1 MATTEYKFVRAF
13 GPSLIHMDPP
23 DLTAFVTHGANTQI
37 LSCPAAAV
45 LAAQMWCPVA
55 VKHFCSAVHR
65 RPQDAKTAQGLMNI
79 FLATVRHASDV
90 AKDESLIEHKEW
102 EDIWAESPCISSWV

>member
-1 MATTEYKFVRAF
+1 MGATEYKFVRAF
-13 GPSLIHMDPP
+13 GPSLNYMEPL
-23 DLTAFVTHGANTQI
+23 DLSSFVTHGANKQI

-65 RPQDAKTAQGLMNI
+65 SPQEAKTATGLMNI

-90 AKDESLIEHKEW
+90 AKDKGLIEHKEW

>member
-1 MATTEYKFVRAF
+1 
-13 GPSLIHMDPP
+13 MDPP

-65 RPQDAKTAQGLMNI
+65 RPQEAKTATGLMNI

-90 AKDESLIEHKEW
+90 AKDEGLIEHKEW